1 MFKAL
6 VLSLLSSLVFASPIL
21 TSPAESQDLVHEF
34 SKRRPLPP
42 LPGNDP
48 WYAAPANIASLK
60 PGSIIKWRPGP
71 RPISLDNVNAIKVQ
85 ALYQIQYRTQNAAG
99 LPLANVLTA
108 IVPFN
113 ANYNALF
120 SYIYFS
126 DSPSPNWNP
135 SFDMTLVP
143 GGPVVWTKQQLGPVI
158 SALNQGWIV
167 GVPDDGGPWAD
178 FPSGPTA
185 AYTTLD
191 SMRALLQSREI
202 TGLLPSATIKL
213 NGYSGGGVTAAW
225 ASELHPIYAPE
236 INISGVALGGIMPK
250 FKWLAGKSETAT
262 TCLLHRADL
271 SKTPFEQGRATTT
284 GAL

>member
-1 MFKAL
+1 
-6 VLSLLSSLVFASPIL
+6 
-21 TSPAESQDLVHEF
+21 
-34 SKRRPLPP
+34 
-42 LPGNDP
+42 
-48 WYAAPANIASLK
+48 
-60 PGSIIKWRPGP
+60 
-71 RPISLDNVNAIKVQ
+71 VQ
-85 ALYQIQYRTQNAAG
+85 GIYQIQYRTQNAAG

-113 ANYNALF
+113 PNYDALF

-126 DSPSPNWNP
+126 DSPSPDWNP

-167 GVPDDGGPWAD
+167 GVPDDGGPYAD

-202 TGLLPSATIKL
+202 TGLLPSATITL

-225 ASELHPIYAPE
+225 VAEIHPAYAPE
-236 INISGVALGGIMPK
+236 VNIAGIALGGLVPK
-250 FKWLAGKSETAT
+250 FKFLAGKSETAKR
-262 TCLLHRADL
+262 CLPHHADFL
-271 SKTPFEQGRATTT
+271 KTPSEQGRAIIT
-284 GAL
+284 GVP